1 MPKTHN
7 LRTIAMPTAMLVGAL
22 FCRQLNAL
30 EAWTGNMIAPSM
42 IFLMLFF
49 TFCRIDVRRMRF
61 TWLYFWLLLF
71 QLAGSVAVY
80 FLLLSFDPVV
90 AQGAMVCVL
99 APVAM
104 AAVVI
109 GGMLGANIEMMAVY
123 TFMCHA
129 ITAFAAPL
137 VLHFAGGGSCSL
149 GMILSKVAPLL
160 LAPFVAGQLC
170 RFAVKPVCRW
180 VVDHSYLSFYIWV
193 VSLLVIIGRT
203 TAFILDRDEGDG
215 YTEIVLAA
223 VSLVVCFG
231 QFAVGKWL
239 GGRYG
244 DRAAGG
250 QMLGQKNTV
259 LAVWMAQSF
268 LNPLSSIAPTAYIVW
283 QNLVNSWQLYRREHQ
298 PRHPERSERS
308 RKIS

>member
-1 MPKTHN
+1 
-7 LRTIAMPTAMLVGAL
+7 MPTAMLVGAV

-30 EAWTGNMIAPSM
+30 EEWTGNMIAPSM

-61 TWLYFWLLLF
+61 SWLYLWLLII
-71 QLAGSVAVY
+71 QLCGSLAVLY
-80 FLLLSFDPVV
+80 AILPFDAVV

-109 GGMLGANIEMMAVY
+109 GGMLGADIEIMAVY
-123 TFMCHA
+123 TLLCHV
-129 ITAFAAPL
+129 ITAFAAPV
-137 VLHFAGGGSCSL
+137 VLRLAGGGECSL
-149 GMILSKVAPLL
+149 GMILAKVAPLL
-160 LAPFVAGQLC
+160 ISPFVAGQLC
-170 RFAVKPVCRW
+170 REVLKPVGRW
-180 VVDHSYLSFYIWV
+180 VVAHGHLSFYIWV
-193 VSLLVIIGRT
+193 ISLLVILGRT
-203 TAFILDRDEGDG
+203 ATFIIDHGESESHRAM
-215 YTEIVLAA
+215 IMAV
-223 VSLVVCFG
+223 VSLVICLV
-231 QFAVGKWL
+231 QFAAGKWL

-244 DRAAGG
+244 DRMAGG

-283 QNLVNSWQLYRREHQ
+283 QNLVNSWQMYRYD
-298 PRHPERSERS
+298 HPKKR
-308 RKIS
+308 

>member
-1 MPKTHN
+1 MP
-7 LRTIAMPTAMLVGAL
+7 AAMLVGAV

-30 EAWTGNMIAPSM
+30 EAMTGNMIAPSM

-61 TWLYFWLLLF
+61 TWLYLWLLLF
-71 QLAGSVAVY
+71 QICGSVAVW
-80 FLLLSFDPVV
+80 FVVSQFDAVV
-90 AQGAMVCVL
+90 AEGAMVCVL

-109 GGMLGANIEMMAVY
+109 GGMLGANIELMAVY
-123 TFMCHA
+123 TLLCHVV
-129 ITAFAAPL
+129 TAFAAPL
-137 VLHFAGGGSCSL
+137 ILHFAGGSNCSL

-160 LAPFVAGQLC
+160 ILPFVAGQLC
-170 RFAVKPVCRW
+170 REVFKPVGRW
-180 VVDHSYLSFYIWV
+180 VVGHSYLSFHIWV

-203 TAFILDRDEGDG
+203 TAFILDEG
-215 YTEIVLAA
+215 EKESSRAMIMAALSLAIC
-223 VSLVVCFG
+223 LV
-231 QFAVGKWL
+231 QFAVGKRL
-239 GGRYG
+239 GRRYG

-283 QNLVNSWQLYRREHQ
+283 QNIVNSWQLYKHK
-298 PRHPERSERS
+298 S
-308 RKIS
+308 

>member
-1 MPKTHN
+1 
-7 LRTIAMPTAMLVGAL
+7 MPTAMLVGAV

-49 TFCRIDVRRMRF
+49 TFCRIDVRKMRF
-61 TWLYFWLLLF
+61 TWLYLWLLLF
-71 QLAGSVAVY
+71 QLGGSIAVW
-80 FLLLSFDPVV
+80 FLLSQFDSVV
-90 AQGAMVCVL
+90 AEGAMVCVL

-109 GGMLGANIEMMAVY
+109 GGMLGANIELMAVY
-123 TFMCHA
+123 TLMCHVV
-129 ITAFAAPL
+129 TAFAAPV
-137 VLHFAGGGSCSL
+137 VLHFAGGSSCSL
-149 GMILSKVAPLL
+149 WMILSKVAPLL
-160 LAPFVAGQLC
+160 ILPFVAGQFC
-170 RFAVKPVCRW
+170 REVLKPVGRW
-180 VVDHSYLSFYIWV
+180 VVDHSYLSFHIWV

-203 TAFILDRDEGDG
+203 TAFILDEG
-215 YTEIVLAA
+215 EKESSRAMIMAA
-223 VSLVVCFG
+223 VSLAICLC

-239 GGRYG
+239 GQKYG

-283 QNLVNSWQLYRREHQ
+283 QNFVNSWQLYRREHPKKSQ
-298 PRHPERSERS
+298 Q
-308 RKIS
+308 

>member
-1 MPKTHN
+1 MPQTHN
-7 LRTIAMPTAMLVGAL
+7 LRTVAMPTAMLVGAV

-61 TWLYFWLLLF
+61 SWLYLWLLLF
-71 QLAGSVAVY
+71 QLGVSVGLWLAV
-80 FLLLSFDPVV
+80 SQFDVII

-109 GGMLGANIEMMAVY
+109 GGMLGADIELMAVY
-123 TFMCHA
+123 TLLCHVV
-129 ITAFAAPL
+129 TAFAAPV
-137 VLHFAGGGSCSL
+137 VLRIAGGGECSL
-149 GMILSKVAPLL
+149 GLILAKVAPLL
-160 LAPFVAGQLC
+160 ISPFVAGQLC
-170 RFAVKPVCRW
+170 REVLKPVGRW
-180 VVDHSYLSFYIWV
+180 VVDHSYLSFHIWV

-203 TAFILDRDEGDG
+203 TAFIIDNGESESHRAM
-215 YTEIVLAA
+215 IMAV
-223 VSLVVCFG
+223 VSLAVCLL
-231 QFAVGKWL
+231 QFATGKWL
-239 GGRYG
+239 GSKYG
-244 DRAAGG
+244 DRMAGG

-283 QNLVNSWQLYRREHQ
+283 QNLVNSWQLYRREH
-298 PRHPERSERS
+298 P
-308 RKIS
+308 KKN